1 MANDEEVEDLGGL
14 ESANPSAK
22 GARAGTEEQPAPPK
36 GAGEDDPVATAALPE
51 DPAALTAPVA
61 EDPAASAG
69 TAQVVG

>member
-1 MANDEEVEDLGGL
+1 MENDEEVEDLGGL
-14 ESANPSAK
+14 ESANPLAK
-22 GARAGTEEQPAPPK
+22 GARAGTEEQLAPPK
-36 GAGEDDPVATAALPE
+36 GAGEDDPVATTVLPE